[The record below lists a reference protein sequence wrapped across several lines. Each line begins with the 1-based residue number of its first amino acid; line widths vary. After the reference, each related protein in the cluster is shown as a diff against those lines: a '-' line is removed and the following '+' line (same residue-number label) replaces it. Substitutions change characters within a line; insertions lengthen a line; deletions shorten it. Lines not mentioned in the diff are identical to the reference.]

1 MLLSIE
7 TIEDL
12 LRSEFRKQVV
22 DQGVQNPVR
31 FLRRWSF
38 LSSQVT
44 RLHGAALARVQIPD
58 IQRLL
63 AEIAYGECGFGNSN
77 KIHSKLLTDLMAYS
91 PEYGAIALG
100 VEPELKQF
108 FEATVANLCQMEQDE
123 AVGFIVGLEAPAYDI
138 LKLLRQALVAVDIPE
153 ATVLQSEYMVI
164 HNLVE
169 KDHQDS
175 GHEAMQII
183 LDSGCNL
190 RKIHQGGDCAIRF
203 LIAMVGET
211 DQTANSLLDCA

>member
-12 LRSEFRKQVV
+12 LRSEFRTQVV
-22 DQGVQNPVR
+22 DRGVQNPIR

-44 RLHGAALARVQIPD
+44 RLHGAALARVKIPD

-63 AEIAYGECGFGNSN
+63 SEIAYGECGFGNSD
-77 KIHSKLLTDLMAYS
+77 KIHSKLLTNLIAHS
-91 PEYGAIALG
+91 PDYGAIALG
-100 VEPELKQF
+100 VEPELQQF
-108 FEATVANLCQMEQDE
+108 FEATVDDLCQMEQDE

-138 LKLLRQALVAVDIPE
+138 LKLLKQALAAVDIPE
-153 ATVLQSEYMVI
+153 ATILQSEYMVI
-164 HNLVE
+164 HDLVE
-169 KDHQDS
+169 KEHQDS
-175 GHEAMQII
+175 GHAAMQII

-190 RKIHQGGDCAIRF
+190 RKIHQGGDCAIQF
-203 LIAMVGET
+203 LIRMVGET
-211 DQTANSLLDCA
+211 DQTANLFLDCA